1 MTVKEMH
8 IGVDLLLQKI
18 NSNFIDEFEHEEVDW
33 ALNEEVLRF
42 IKQRFSAKS
51 NDKQKGFQDGQKR
64 VDDLKAL
71 IMPPAS
77 LPCIP
82 RDNDSVYSYLP
93 HDYLTLINNRTITT
107 DLCGLPYNPTKVPLI
122 KNISCIQIA
131 DDTVNQYSTFKIFFN
146 GLQVFNITDYP
157 NFMNPIPVSAKFALI
172 NLVIQVL
179 EDSGYVCKYSQYYD
193 SRCPQ
198 GIIVITDNS
207 LDIDIE
213 YVSGTVSTNSVA
225 WNKERISN
233 TSGTERTNRL
243 CDLENVYTLLESSF
257 GTTTA
262 ANPIS
267 ILEGDKIIV
276 FHKQKFIP
284 STINISYLRKPRKI
298 NLSLGQDCD
307 LDEWIQQEIIDN
319 TAKRLA
325 GIVESPNYRQ
335 IINEN
340 LLKE

>member
-1 MTVKEMH
+1 MTAKEMH

-18 NSNFIDEFEHEEVDW
+18 NSNFIDVFEPEEIDW

-42 IKQRFSAKS
+42 VKQRFSAKS

-64 VDDLKAL
+64 LDDLKAL
-71 IMPPAS
+71 IEPAS
-77 LPCIP
+77 LFCIP
-82 RDNDSVYSYLP
+82 RDSNSVYNYLP
-93 HDYLTLINNRTITT
+93 HDYLTLINDRTITT
-107 DLCGLPYNPTKVPLI
+107 DLCGALYNPTKVALV

-131 DDTVNQYSTFKIFFN
+131 DDSINLYSTFKIFFN
-146 GLQVFNITDYP
+146 NLQVFNIVDYP
-157 NFMNPIPVSAKFALI
+157 TFMNPVPVSAKFALI

-179 EDSGYVCKYSQYYD
+179 EDQGYVCKYSEYYD

-198 GIIVITDNS
+198 GIIVVTDNS
-207 LDIDIE
+207 IDIDVE

-225 WNKERISN
+225 SNKERINVTTGSEN
-233 TSGTERTNRL
+233 PNRL
-243 CDLENVYTLLESSF
+243 CDQEDLYDLLNSSF
-257 GTTTA
+257 GTTISSS
-262 ANPIS
+262 PIS
-267 ILEGDKIIV
+267 TLEKDKIIV

-325 GIVESPNYRQ
+325 GIVESPNYRA